1 MDHVGSNPNLTVM
14 TSHSMELAESYL
26 PTRAL
31 MTSQT
36 MDIVGFNP
44 NLAMNFNEFSLS
56 KPTLMTSP
64 PMNHIE
70 SSCHSNTAPTTS

>member
-1 MDHVGSNPNLTVM
+1 
-14 TSHSMELAESYL
+14 MELVKSYL
-26 PTRAL
+26 PTHAL

-36 MDIVGFNP
+36 MDIVGYNP
-44 NLAMNFNEFSLS
+44 NLAMDFNESSLS

-70 SSCHSNTAPTTS
+70 SSCHPNLAPTTFYL